1 MRTEEID
8 RAHAEHT
15 DQFRLLVESVRDYA
29 IFLLDSEGYVRS
41 WNAGAQRIK
50 GYSADEIIG
59 RHFSTFYS
67 EAEAKSGKPA
77 EELRIAAADGR
88 WEEEGWRIRKDG
100 SRFWANVVITA
111 LREPSGELVGFAK
124 VTRDLTERKRAEE
137 NRLALAV
144 EHARLAEAAR
154 RAEEAVAIR
163 DEFVRIAAHELRTPI
178 TSAMMGVQLLKR
190 SVGDMPLSSRQALA
204 LDTLEIQMRKLVH
217 LISRLLDKG
226 RMEAGALRL
235 ERAEVDLVTLVRR
248 ACEQWQ
254 VVANKH
260 EIVMTTSPAELFANV
275 DGLRIDEVLSN
286 LIDNAVKYSP
296 AGGRIE
302 VGVSADQTHAS
313 ITVRDHGIGVDPE
326 KRPRI
331 FERFFQAHPD
341 RSGMGL
347 GLYLCRQFVEMHG
360 GTISADFPE
369 DGGTCFVVTLPLA

>member
-59 RHFSTFYS
+59 RHFSTFYP

-137 NRLALAV
+137 DRLALAV

-190 SVGDMPLSSRQALA
+190 SVGDMALSSRQALA
-204 LDTLEIQMRKLVH
+204 LDTLETQMRKLVH

-235 ERAEVDLVTLVRR
+235 ERAEVDLVTLVRH

-254 VVANKH
+254 IVTNKH

-275 DGLRIDEVLSN
+275 DALRIDEVLSN

-326 KRPRI
+326 GRPRI